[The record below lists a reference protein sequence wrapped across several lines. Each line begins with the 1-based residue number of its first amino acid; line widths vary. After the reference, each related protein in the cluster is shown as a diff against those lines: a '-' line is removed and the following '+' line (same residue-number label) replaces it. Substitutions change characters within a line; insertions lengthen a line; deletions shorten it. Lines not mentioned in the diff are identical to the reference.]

1 VCAAGAAGECVLVL
15 LASSLSGVVAE
26 KKVLM
31 LALPLSLA
39 FSVFFRGI
47 VCKGTTEG
55 KAQKILVSLQ
65 NVNFIFLVFFLKKNV
80 RDSFF
85 FQFECNLLT

>member
-1 VCAAGAAGECVLVL
+1 VLVL
-15 LASSLSGVVAE
+15 LAGSLRGVVVE
-26 KKVLM
+26 KNVLM

-65 NVNFIFLVFFLKKNV
+65 NVNFIFLY
-80 RDSFF
+80 FF
-85 FQFECNLLT
+85 FKKKCP

>member
-1 VCAAGAAGECVLVL
+1 LRFLDAVAVCAAGAAGECVLVL
-15 LASSLSGVVAE
+15 LASSLSGVVVE

-31 LALPLSLA
+31 LAFPPSLP

-65 NVNFIFLVFFLKKNV
+65 IVNFIF
-80 RDSFF
+80 
-85 FQFECNLLT
+85 